1 MSDSRVILWGEI
13 RYWSFLEVKGLVKR
27 AILQTNKLKSHCYGL
42 THNRIIIERGKSKR
56 AIYMGFCRLLR
67 QSSMF
72 SVFSEKFTL

>member
-1 MSDSRVILWGEI
+1 MRDSRVILWGEI

-42 THNRIIIERGKSKR
+42 THNRIIIKRGKSKR
-56 AIYMGFCRLLR
+56 EGFCRLLR

>member
-1 MSDSRVILWGEI
+1 MRDSRVILWGEI

-27 AILQTNKLKSHCYGL
+27 AILQTNQLKSHCYGL
-42 THNRIIIERGKSKR
+42 THNRIIIKRGKSKR
-56 AIYMGFCRLLR
+56 VIYMGFCRMSR